1 MDESQFDRLARVME
15 AGFNTL
21 ADLISES
28 NTRLDRLE
36 VQQRETNTRLDRL
49 EVQQRETNTRLER
62 LEGRFDHF
70 LDVAGGETRRL
81 REEMTTLT
89 SRVDRLERKAA

>member
-28 NTRLDRLE
+28 
-36 VQQRETNTRLDRL
+36 NTRLDRL